1 MLPLVLA
8 LLAQQPVTRAD
19 AVAAALTRGARVA
32 LGRTDTIAAL
42 GAARTARA
50 FPNPTVAGSY
60 TKDTPNYHLLG
71 DLPLDLPWLRAPR
84 IGAAEA
90 ARDAA
95 RSQFVFDRAGV
106 VFDVD
111 TTYTRALATAL
122 HARLSRRTAD
132 DADSLLKIAQLR
144 RDVGDVSE
152 LDVRLAAVNAGQLQN
167 AAIDDSL
174 TALGTLLDL
183 QLQMGLAGD
192 TPTITLVDSLAAPE
206 DSAPLPTEGAA
217 VPGEYLPVA
226 AAAARL
232 RSAERTLSF
241 TRASRFAPSVE
252 FGFDTGDPASTRPS
266 ELLPVIG
273 FSLPFPLF
281 NRSGGEV
288 TRAVAERD
296 RARAALRRPRVECQ
310 SHRGH
315 VAPGVWRGRRGAGER
330 ARSTA
335 QRARDPG
342 ALHRRSRRR
351 RRGAARPALAH
362 HDGRTAMKGRLPGL
376 ALVLVAMACC
386 HAAKESSDEG
396 GGVVGV
402 GTAVATREPFPQAVN
417 AIGTVSARPGRYAA
431 LSPPG
436 PTRVARIFVVAGQR
450 VSRGDSLIEFE
461 HAPFEAAA
469 QSAAAT
475 LANAERTYA
484 RAARLAQAGIL
495 PQKDADQAAA
505 DLAAARSADVT
516 ARRANELATLRAPI
530 AT

>member
-42 GAARTARA
+42 GAARTART

-60 TKDTPNYHLLG
+60 TKDTPNYHLFG
-71 DLPLDLPWLRAPR
+71 DLPLDLPWLRASR

-174 TALGTLLDL
+174 IALGTLLDL
-183 QLQMGLAGD
+183 QLQMGLGGD
-192 TPTITLVDSLAAPE
+192 TPAIALVDSLAAPE
-206 DSAPLPTEGAA
+206 DSAPASEATLPGQ
-217 VPGEYLPVA
+217 YLPVA

-252 FGFDTGDPASTRPS
+252 FGFDKGDPGGTQPNQ
-266 ELLPVIG
+266 LLPVIG

-296 RARAALRRPRVECQ
+296 RARAELDLTRRETDAAL
-310 SHRGH
+310 
-315 VAPGVWRGRRGAGER
+315 AR
-330 ARSTA
+330 ARRELVAARDRARRSADLVASANRIAGMSLQAYGEGAVALANVLEA
-335 QRARDPG
+335 QRNAREI
-342 ALHRRSRRR
+342 L
-351 RRGAARPALAH
+351 ARYI
-362 HDGRTAMKGRLPGL
+362 D
-376 ALVLVAMACC
+376 
-386 HAAKESSDEG
+386 
-396 GGVVGV
+396 
-402 GTAVATREPFPQAVN
+402 
-417 AIGTVSARPGRYAA
+417 
-431 LSPPG
+431 
-436 PTRVARIFVVAGQR
+436 
-450 VSRGDSLIEFE
+450 
-461 HAPFEAAA
+461 
-469 QSAAAT
+469 
-475 LANAERTYA
+475 
-484 RAARLAQAGIL
+484 
-495 PQKDADQAAA
+495 
-505 DLAAARSADVT
+505 DLAAADA
-516 ARRANELATLRAPI
+516 ALRALRWLTTT
-530 AT
+530 AGQQ